1 MQSKNGEPN
10 HDVKNKT
17 MPNKDNVGAE
27 TKKKGQRLKIEEIES
42 VNDVIVKNRV
52 DDLGPGNEKSE
63 ENTVPDTIKETELET
78 SKKILEDLK
87 VVNGVKDEK
96 EGISED
102 NSVNSE
108 TSVRVV

>member
-1 MQSKNGEPN
+1 MQSKNGQPN
-10 HDVKNKT
+10 HDVKNET

-27 TKKKGQRLKIEEIES
+27 TKKLREIES
-42 VNDVIVKNRV
+42 VDDVIVKNRV